1 MAVPPK
7 LVNQIVS
14 TLDSSKPVN
23 QKVDEVIALLQS
35 SGFAHHQ
42 DLLPKEVLCHPSN
55 RAPSMLSYH
64 DVHAK
69 GAHLMEV
76 GVKKSML
83 QGAICIEMS
92 TQEPKRPQQIAKN
105 KQLIAESQ
113 GCLAPLCGSERSLAT
128 IEYLGHNTIEY
139 ILGPE
144 SPVAV
149 YAWCYRG
156 TVIMSKYIAN

>member
-83 QGAICIEMS
+83 QGSICIEMS
-92 TQEPKRPQQIAKN
+92 TQESKRSMQIAKN
-105 KQLIAESQ
+105 QQLISESQ

-128 IEYLGHNTIEY
+128 IEYQCQN
-139 ILGPE
+139 
-144 SPVAV
+144 
-149 YAWCYRG
+149 
-156 TVIMSKYIAN
+156 